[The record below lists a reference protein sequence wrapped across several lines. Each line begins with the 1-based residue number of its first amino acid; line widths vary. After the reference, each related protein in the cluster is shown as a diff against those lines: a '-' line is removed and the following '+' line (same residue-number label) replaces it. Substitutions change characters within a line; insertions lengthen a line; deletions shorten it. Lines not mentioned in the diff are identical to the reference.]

1 MKDLNKLTVAALKE
15 LLSARGLSSIG
26 TKTELISRIME
37 VDPSGACLDDRRED
51 DENVGDS
58 LQGAGTSNTQP
69 TVSLQQRKINLYRRE
84 RELLERELAL
94 TRLEIEAMRRGVYT
108 ESVAEDEDRQQPTH
122 SIAAANNNVLT
133 GQPRANIIRQ

>member
-1 MKDLNKLTVAALKE
+1 
-15 LLSARGLSSIG
+15 
-26 TKTELISRIME
+26 ME
-37 VDPSGACLDDRRED
+37 VDPSGAWLDDRRED

-58 LQGAGTSNTQP
+58 LQEAGTSNTQP

-94 TRLEIEAMRRGVYT
+94 TRLEIKAMRRGVYT

-133 GQPRANIIRQ
+133 GQPRANIMAIADLLSNFSGQSSDYEI